1 MAYNEPLVQINL
13 KVDQNLLYHAG
24 IYVINPRIRKTISKA
39 HKTQI
44 YNLLYKLILLNNK
57 LF

>member
-13 KVDQNLLYHAG
+13 KVNQNLLYHAG
-24 IYVINPRIRKTISKA
+24 IYVINRRIRKTISKA

-44 YNLLYKLILLNNK
+44 YNLYKLISLNNK